1 MKIPK
6 KGIEE
11 YRNLVRKQC
20 SISITH
26 AQAEEQFADLLA
38 LFQVIYRPIEN
49 FDRNDSS
56 QYNQSGKGN
65 EKR

>member
-1 MKIPK
+1 MKIPE

-38 LFQVIYRPIEN
+38 LFQVIYRPIKT
-49 FDRNDSS
+49 FDKDNLSPYNDERD
-56 QYNQSGKGN
+56 QD
-65 EKR
+65 E